1 MKTTVALVVLALSA
15 GCHSTPRPGSAGAW
29 NGQIEIHGA
38 MREVMLEGKTQ
49 GRVALDTLQGDPSLV
64 AIGALAGL
72 EGELVALDGI
82 VWTTRAKPL
91 GVLET
96 RAGATHDEQ
105 ATMLASARVAD
116 WVRVPIPGG
125 LAFEGLDEFVAQAA
139 RGQGLAGT
147 TTFPFVIEGGLLEV
161 RAHVL
166 HGRCPMAGPGP
177 AESEPVRRF
186 LPEVHARLVG
196 FYTTLPPGTL
206 THHGQR
212 THVHLLVKEGEPLAA
227 HVDDLRIAPGAVL
240 KLPRQ
245 IR

>member
-1 MKTTVALVVLALSA
+1 VLALAAS
-15 GCHSTPRPGSAGAW
+15 CHSSGGARTDGAW
-29 NGQIEIHGA
+29 HGPIDIHGA
-38 MREVMLEGKTQ
+38 MREVMMEGKTQ
-49 GRVALDTLQGDPSLV
+49 GRVALDTLQGDPALV

-96 RAGATHDEQ
+96 HAGATHGEQ
-105 ATMLASARVAD
+105 ATMLASARVES
-116 WVRVPIPGG
+116 WIRVPIPGG
-125 LAFEGLDEFVAQAA
+125 LAWQGLDEFVEQAA
-139 RGQGLAGT
+139 REHGLERT
-147 TTFPFVIEGGLLEV
+147 PTFPFVIEGGLFEV

-166 HGRCPMAGPGP
+166 NGRCPMGGPGP

-212 THVHLLVKEGEPLAA
+212 THLHLLVKEGEPIAA
-227 HVDDLRIAPGAVL
+227 HVDDLRVAPGAVL
-240 KLPRQ
+240 KLPRG
-245 IR
+245 R